1 MADQYEVRLCSADH
15 EVLNRIAKALENIAG
30 AHTLEATIMAYEKG
44 MLSHADAM
52 DVVGTIKEIFDSR
65 KE

>member
-30 AHTLEATIMAYEKG
+30 AHTLEATIKAYKKG
-44 MLSHADAM
+44 MLSHENAM
-52 DVVGTIKEIFDSR
+52 DVVGMMKEIFDSR
-65 KE
+65 K

>member
-30 AHTLEATIMAYEKG
+30 AHTLEATIMAREKG
-44 MLSHADAM
+44 MISHADVT
-52 DVVGTIKEIFDSR
+52 DVIGTMKEIFDSR
-65 KE
+65 K